1 MTRFTFKIQF
11 PFFNNFLLS
20 YSVTMLV
27 FKGGYKMGW
36 KKWLL
41 IIPGMLILFGGSVLL
56 GWSILQISNKTD
68 AVAANTGAS
77 ATQEKEE
84 FSKEVINT
92 PVSEEILV
100 LDNGEKGHD
109 FISEVHAFYDETLT
123 WGRIDTADY
132 EEQKKKAE
140 SIIETLTHIKEVKNE
155 ELKADFKTIQTL
167 AETVVKTDDREA
179 MRKLHRYFHDLD
191 IILHGYNY
199 DETFQITKFRGE
211 KQVE

>member
-1 MTRFTFKIQF
+1 
-11 PFFNNFLLS
+11 
-20 YSVTMLV
+20 MLV
-27 FKGGYKMGW
+27 FKGGYRMGW

-56 GWSILQISNKTD
+56 GWSILQISNQTD
-68 AVAANTGAS
+68 AVAADAGSS

-92 PVSEEILV
+92 PVSEDIIIF
-100 LDNGEKGHD
+100 DNENKGHD
-109 FISEVHAFYDETLT
+109 FISEIHAFYDETLT
-123 WGRIDTADY
+123 WGRIDTANY
-132 EEQKKKAE
+132 EEQKEKAE

-155 ELKADFKTIQTL
+155 ELKTDFKNIQTL
-167 AETVVKTDDREA
+167 AETVVKSDDREA

-211 KQVE
+211 KITE